1 MFNIYAKNYA
11 PIDPLVPPCDIN
23 VIPIGYVGENR
34 ARCLV
39 FDLTECVQTFGDG
52 GFQISFIRPDD
63 LQPYIV
69 LHTDRLDN
77 EAIWEI
83 DSSDTAQ
90 AGNGLV
96 QLLYS
101 VDDVIC
107 KSALY
112 RTVVFESNGENGD
125 APDPYEGLLDQIA
138 AYASQSQAAA
148 AQATAAAQEATTAVA
163 NGIATERSQRIAAD
177 TAIDERL
184 DALQAAVGGPLT
196 AATAAAMTD
205 TSKVYVYTGTEEGY
219 TFGNWYY
226 YDGANWVS
234 GGVYNATGLQTD
246 KTLSISGMAA
256 DAKVTGDLLN
266 AALITE
272 TATAGAIVSFDD
284 GADGAPL
291 KSLAINI
298 TAQQSGSGD
307 PSPSNIR
314 EITAFDATN
323 ITVASENLLF
333 GCETRTVN
341 GVTATVN
348 ADGSWTLNG
357 TCTAS
362 EFIVLKSGI
371 YLKAGRYTL
380 KCIKTNDP
388 VGDVGSGTR
397 CQIYS
402 NSKSTGLNVRWSNAT
417 DYTSSANLPEAN
429 DYHLRIRI
437 AANVSYDNIT
447 MYPMLVLGDTAPSEF
462 ITAKRTTY
470 NISFGSA
477 GTVYGGTLDVTSGML
492 TLTHKS
498 VDMGNLTWTYY
509 TTGTNPV
516 FRSGGIS
523 DRRFGT
529 DADGINPICSMYS
542 FYRNATLSTLAQSM
556 PDKQFGF
563 QSTIWWIVVRDTDYT
578 DVDNFKAAVTGQTI
592 CYELETP
599 VSYQLDPTTIKSILG
614 QNNIWADCGDIT
626 ELTYRA
632 DTKLYID
639 KQIGG

>member
-1 MFNIYAKNYA
+1 MFSIYAKNYA

-112 RTVVFESNGENGD
+112 RTVVFESNAENGD
-125 APDPYEGLLDQIA
+125 APDPYDGLLDQIA

-148 AQATAAAQEATTAVA
+148 AQATTAAQEATTAVA

-184 DALQAAVGGPLT
+184 DTLQAAVGGPLT

-226 YDGANWVS
+226 YNGANWVS
-234 GGVYNATGLQTD
+234 GGVYNATAFETD
-246 KTLSISGMAA
+246 KTLTVENMAA
-256 DAKVTGDLLN
+256 DAKVTGDRIN
-266 AALITE
+266 AAFVTE
-272 TATAGAIVSFDD
+272 TTSGYACSFDD
-284 GADGAPL
+284 GADDIPL
-291 KSLAINI
+291 KDLVVNI
-298 TAQQSGSGD
+298 TPKQAGSGD
-307 PSPSNIR
+307 PSPTNIR
-314 EITAFDATN
+314 PIMGFNAAN
-323 ITVASENLLF
+323 ITVSNKNFVKLTDSEFVKTDITFTASSN
-333 GCETRTVN
+333 GTVTLN
-341 GVTATVN
+341 GSSASQRFQNYMYSIGKCSFPRNVPLKVIGGGSTGGSVLVRVCCTYYGSTATVN
-348 ADGSWTLNG
+348 VATSQESTPEPTFTITDNMETVWLRIASAAGGEYNNRVVYPQIIL
-357 TCTAS
+357 AS
-362 EFIVLKSGI
+362 ESDTAFE
-371 YLKAGRYTL
+371 
-380 KCIKTNDP
+380 
-388 VGDVGSGTR
+388 VGNRTK
-397 CQIYS
+397 Y
-402 NSKSTGLNVRWSNAT
+402 
-417 DYTSSANLPEAN
+417 
-429 DYHLRIRI
+429 
-437 AANVSYDNIT
+437 NVS
-447 MYPMLVLGDTAPSEF
+447 
-462 ITAKRTTY
+462 
-470 NISFGSA
+470 FGTA
-477 GTVYGGTLDVTSGML
+477 GTVCDGTLDVKNGML
-492 TLTHKS
+492 TVTKS
-498 VDMGNLTWTYY
+498 LATYNGSETWMATSTAHGFYMSRPSGWLLRSAITTNLFKEVPAG
-509 TTGTNPV
+509 TGTASMNPWEV
-516 FRSGGIS
+516 GWNTAGVNLLFMC
-523 DRRFGT
+523 D
-529 DADGINPICSMYS
+529 
-542 FYRNATLSTLAQSM
+542 
-556 PDKQFGF
+556 
-563 QSTIWWIVVRDTDYT
+563 STITTLDEWEAFLAENPLQIM
-578 DVDNFKAAVTGQTI
+578 
-592 CYELETP
+592 YELENP
-599 VSYQLDPTTIKSILG
+599 VSYQLSPTDVKTILG

-639 KQIGG
+639 KKIGG